1 MTCHQPRSL
10 WTRILAPTLVILLF
24 GGAQSA
30 TADEGDGLRVT
41 DYFISHTSNE
51 PFYAQQK
58 LDPNVTL
65 HVREVVLAGRERTV
79 TKDGKV
85 LLLIHGATVPG
96 YVAFDT
102 DYENASL
109 MRYFARA
116 GWDTFALDLE
126 GYGLSTRPLVM
137 DDPAAFPGSKAPMHG
152 DVTVRDVERV
162 VEFIGA
168 LRRVDKV
175 HLLGWSTGADLE
187 APLYTIRHPDKVA
200 RLVLFGVG
208 YDDPTSMDE
217 RKKRAAGDEA
227 AKVLYSRPSSV
238 ARWAGYGTKEE
249 FVVPGAFEVY
259 RKAHLASDPKS
270 GELGGAVRWPAG
282 RSVDPDLSKP
292 FFDASKITVPTLVIR
307 GDADTWATRESNR
320 QLMDALGSKVKA
332 YVEIPNAGHFLQFEK
347 SNKQFYRAVQD
358 FLEAK
363 K

>member
-1 MTCHQPRSL
+1 
-10 WTRILAPTLVILLF
+10 LAILLF
-24 GGAQSA
+24 GGAPSA
-30 TADEGDGLRVT
+30 TADEVDGLRVT
-41 DYFISHTSNE
+41 DYVISHTSNE
-51 PFYAQQK
+51 PFYSQQK
-58 LDPNVTL
+58 LDPSVTL
-65 HVREVVLAGRERTV
+65 HVREIVLAGRERTV
-79 TKDGKV
+79 AKDGKV

-102 DYENASL
+102 DYENVSL

-137 DDPAAFPGSKAPMHG
+137 DDPAAFPDSKAPMHG

-187 APLYTIRHPDKVA
+187 APLYAIRHPDKVA
-200 RLVLFGVG
+200 KLVLWGVG
-208 YDDPTSMDE
+208 YDLPESMDE
-217 RKKRAAGDEA
+217 RTKRAAADEA

-238 ARWAGYGTKEE
+238 ARWAGLGTKEE
-249 FVVPGAFEVY
+249 FVVSGVFEVY
-259 RKAHLASDPKS
+259 RRAHLASDPRS

-292 FFDASKITVPTLVIR
+292 FFDASKIRVPTLVIR
-307 GDADTWATRESNR
+307 GDADTAATRETNQR
-320 QLMDALGSKVKA
+320 LVDALGSEVKA

-347 SNKQFYRAVQD
+347 ANRQFYRAVQD

>member
-217 RKKRAAGDEA
+217 RKTGSWRRGGKGL
-227 AKVLYSRPSSV
+227 VQPPL
-238 ARWAGYGTKEE
+238 
-249 FVVPGAFEVY
+249 
-259 RKAHLASDPKS
+259 LS
-270 GELGGAVRWPAG
+270 G
-282 RSVDPDLSKP
+282 
-292 FFDASKITVPTLVIR
+292 
-307 GDADTWATRESNR
+307 
-320 QLMDALGSKVKA
+320 ALGWLRDQRRVCSPRCLRGLSQSAPGFRSEIGRTWWCCALARGTIGRPGPVKT
-332 YVEIPNAGHFLQFEK
+332 IF
-347 SNKQFYRAVQD
+347 
-358 FLEAK
+358 
-363 K
+363 

>member
-1 MTCHQPRSL
+1 MIYHHHKSL
-10 WTRILAPTLVILLF
+10 WFLILISTVSLF
-24 GGAQSA
+24 SFVGLQSA
-30 TADEGDGLRVT
+30 VANETDGLRVT
-41 DYFISHTSNE
+41 DYFINHTSNE
-51 PFYAQQK
+51 PFYAQQN
-58 LDPNVTL
+58 LDPSVIL

-79 TKDGKV
+79 AKDGKI
-85 LLLIHGATVPG
+85 LLLVHGATFPG

-102 DYENASL
+102 DYENVSL
-109 MRYFARA
+109 MRYFAQA

-126 GYGLSTRPLVM
+126 GYGLSTRPMIM
-137 DDPAAFPGSKAPMHG
+137 DEPTAFPDSKAPMHG
-152 DVTVRDVERV
+152 DVTVHDIERV
-162 VEFIGA
+162 VDFISV

-187 APLYTIRHPDKVA
+187 APLYAIRHPDKVA

-208 YDDPTSMDE
+208 YDVPESMDE
-217 RKKRAAGDEA
+217 RRKRAAADEA

-238 ARWAGYGTKEE
+238 ARWAGLGTKEE
-249 FVVPGAFEVY
+249 FVVPGAFEAY

-307 GDADTWATRESNR
+307 GDADTWATRENNQR
-320 QLMDALGSKVKA
+320 LMDALGSEAKE
-332 YVEIPNAGHFLQFEK
+332 YVEIPNAGHVLHFEK
-347 SNKQFYRAVQD
+347 TNMQFYQAVQD